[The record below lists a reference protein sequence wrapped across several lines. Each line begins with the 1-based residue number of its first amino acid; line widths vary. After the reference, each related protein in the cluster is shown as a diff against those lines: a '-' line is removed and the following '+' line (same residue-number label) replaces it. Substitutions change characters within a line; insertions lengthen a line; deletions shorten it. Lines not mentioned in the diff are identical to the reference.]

1 MFRPFLA
8 AAILVMSATSTLAQA
23 NTANKSR
30 TPFRK
35 PAKVE
40 AHAGL
45 PQNAIVVKFKDG
57 IQLQIKAPA
66 RAPGDRSSLPALER
80 TAKALEVK
88 ERTLL
93 ERHALSTSKIDADL
107 GSANRVMNEFGTRN
121 VSRLFSTP
129 EGQLTQLQTA
139 TERTARVE
147 LAYLTNYY
155 VLDFAPSAS
164 AENAARLVNEL
175 NRLDS
180 VEIAYIAP
188 VPENAQSNEPTP
200 DYAPKQGYLMPAPKG
215 IDAQY
220 AWQHA
225 GGRGEGMRFADIE
238 YGWLLAHEDLPKAL
252 FLNGKNSSNTDFVNH
267 GTAVLGEIVA
277 VDNGRGVTGIAN
289 RARFAVVSQQ
299 RTDDHRSVADA
310 ISFAMQRLGA
320 GDVILIE
327 AHARNPDDPG
337 DNTGCT
343 CNCTQ
348 FRFVPM
354 EYFAAEYDA
363 IQAATAK
370 GIVVVEAGGNG
381 GQNLDDPLFD
391 GRFDR
396 AQRDSGA
403 ILVGASNPSDRS
415 PACYTNYGS
424 RLDVHAWG
432 SEVTSTGYGNMDP
445 AQSDP
450 NRKYTKQFSGTS
462 SASPIVTGAALV
474 VQGIRRASGLDLL
487 SPTDM
492 RSLLTSTG
500 TPSTGSKHIGPLPDL
515 RKAIDSML
523 GTAPQHCQAPVE
535 GVCGSVTIQC
545 DRPLPPASETIVKS
559 SPIGMAVDTNQPSAG
574 VIKDLGS
581 IAARYQQTGE
591 TTAEV
596 CVRNSPKQP
605 LICGTSFPVT
615 LKTTP
620 GDPSCSSGGPHP
632 HDPCPSGTM
641 TCPDGTCSQFHRPCP
656 DIR

>member
-1 MFRPFLA
+1 MFRPFVA
-8 AAILVMSATSTLAQA
+8 TAILVMSATSALAQA
-23 NTANKSR
+23 NTANKLR

-40 AHAGL
+40 IHAGL
-45 PQNAIVVKFKDG
+45 LPNTVVVKFKDG
-57 IQLQIKAPA
+57 IQLQIKMPA
-66 RAPGDRSSLPALER
+66 RAPSDKSLPTLER
-80 TAKALEVK
+80 TAQTIAGR
-88 ERTLL
+88 ERMLL
-93 ERHALSTSKIDADL
+93 ERHALSTSKIDTDL
-107 GSANRVMNEFGTRN
+107 GTANRVINEFGARN

-139 TERTARVE
+139 AERTAGVE

-155 VLDFAPSAS
+155 VLDLAPSAS

-188 VPENAQSNEPTP
+188 VPENAQSSEPTP

-220 AWQHA
+220 AWQHT

-238 YGWLLAHEDLPKAL
+238 YGWLLAHEDLPKTL
-252 FLNGKNSSNTDFVNH
+252 FLNGKNSSNTDFKDH

-277 VDNGRGVTGIAN
+277 VDNGHGVTSIAN
-289 RARFAVVSQQ
+289 RARFAVVSEL
-299 RTDDHRSVADA
+299 RPDDSLSVADA
-310 ISFAMQRLGA
+310 INFAAQRLGA

-327 AHARNPDDPG
+327 AHAKNPDDPG

-343 CNCTQ
+343 CNCPQ
-348 FRFVPM
+348 YRFVPM
-354 EYFAAEYDA
+354 EYFPAEFDA

-396 AQRDSGA
+396 TQRDSGA

-415 PACYTNYGS
+415 PACFTNHGS

-432 SEVTSTGYGNMDP
+432 SEVASTGYGNMDP

-462 SASPIVTGAALV
+462 SASPIVTGAVLV
-474 VQGIRRASGLDLL
+474 VQGIRRANALPSCRRRRCGTCWPRRARRPRALSTSGRCRICGR
-487 SPTDM
+487 
-492 RSLLTSTG
+492 RS
-500 TPSTGSKHIGPLPDL
+500 
-515 RKAIDSML
+515 
-523 GTAPQHCQAPVE
+523 
-535 GVCGSVTIQC
+535 IQC
-545 DRPLPPASETIVKS
+545 SARLRS
-559 SPIGMAVDTNQPSAG
+559 AVRRRSKAF
-574 VIKDLGS
+574 
-581 IAARYQQTGE
+581 AA
-591 TTAEV
+591 
-596 CVRNSPKQP
+596 P
-605 LICGTSFPVT
+605 
-615 LKTTP
+615 
-620 GDPSCSSGGPHP
+620 
-632 HDPCPSGTM
+632 
-641 TCPDGTCSQFHRPCP
+641 
-656 DIR
+656 